1 MEKLLSYVSKINNH
15 LLECSSIDDAL
26 NFCIRDIGLEHDL
39 DRCYILKNINN
50 SNLVGFDYAYACAY
64 EWCNN
69 GIEPYISHF
78 GACRSLNTI
87 FSALDSFLSR
97 EKSRFGTG
105 KDIDNKLLKKV
116 LEVRDVKSFFFV
128 PIFSDNVFWGWLG
141 LEDCKNERIWSE
153 KEIYV
158 IQTITKSLGLRVSQT
173 ATISKLERTIE
184 KFNYFMSSSN
194 QAMWEFDIE
203 TGKTNFSL
211 NWFGILG
218 YTSEEIKENPDFWR
232 TIFSAKDWEA
242 ILDEFTAFVAGR
254 IDRFEGNIKIIHK
267 DGHSIPAKYS
277 GLLKYN
283 SYGIPKKVI
292 GTYMDISE
300 LVEKEKQLVLSE
312 AKFRFIAENTTD
324 LICQYSKD
332 GSLVYLSSLA
342 QEIIGYN
349 PEELIGKCPWDFI
362 HKRDLNSIKQ
372 YHQSLVSTHQSETIT
387 FRFQKKDGNYVWL
400 EASTKVMLDSEKN
413 IVGFQTSSR
422 DITKRIKADKEMK
435 AAFLKERKFN
445 ELKSRFVSIASHQFR
460 TPLTV
465 IYSNAELLE
474 LKTDHSEKKLS
485 DDCKIIVSRIKNEV
499 ERMTELMNNILVF
512 GKQEAKKIEKVIQP
526 IDFNEFIQTLTKT
539 YFNDDN
545 GTEIKVIKNGVK
557 RTFFTD
563 ESLIVHILTNVI
575 SNAFKYSAGRPDP
588 ELIINYLDHN
598 IEIQVVDYGL
608 GIPKKDLPNLFTSFF
623 RASNTNS
630 IIGSGLG
637 LVIVKQFTEFLNGT
651 VELKTKEN
659 FGTTVKLTFPYE
671 QN

>member
-1 MEKLLSYVSKINNH
+1 MEKLLSYVFKLNNH

-26 NFCIRDIGLEHDL
+26 NFCITDIGLEHEL
-39 DRCYILKNINN
+39 DRCYILKNIHNNN
-50 SNLVGFDYAYACAY
+50 SLGFAYSY
-64 EWCNN
+64 EWCTNDVK
-69 GIEPYISHF
+69 PYINHF
-78 GACRSLNTI
+78 ESFRTLNAV
-87 FSALDSFLSR
+87 FSALDNILPKER
-97 EKSRFGTG
+97 ARFGTG

-116 LEVRDVKSFFFV
+116 LQSREVKSFFFV
-128 PIFSDNVFWGWLG
+128 PIFSDNFLWGWLV
-141 LEDCKNERIWSE
+141 LEDCKNERIWSDR
-153 KEIYV
+153 EIYLM
-158 IQTITKSLGLRVSQT
+158 QTIVKSFGLRISQT
-173 ATISKLERTIE
+173 VAISKVERTIE

-194 QAMWEFDIE
+194 QAMWEFDID

-211 NWFGILG
+211 NWYGILG
-218 YTSEEIKENPDFWR
+218 YTNEEIKEIPDFWR
-232 TIFSAKDWEA
+232 IIFSVEDWRL
-242 ILDEFTAFVAGR
+242 ILDEFKAFVEGR
-254 IDRFEGNIKIIHK
+254 VDRFEGNIKIIHK

-277 GLLKYN
+277 GLLKFN
-283 SYGIPKKVI
+283 RYGIPKKVI

-300 LVEKEKQLVLSE
+300 LVEKEKQLVISE

-324 LICQYSKD
+324 LICQYSKE
-332 GSLVYLSSLA
+332 GNIVYVSSLSHD
-342 QEIIGYN
+342 ILGYN

-362 HKRDLNSIKQ
+362 HKRDLNSIKK
-372 YHQSLVSTHQSETIT
+372 YFQSLVNTYQSETIT
-387 FRFQKKDGNYVWL
+387 FRFRKKNGTYIWL
-400 EASTKVMLDSEKN
+400 EASTKVMLDVEKK

-435 AAFLKERKFN
+435 VAFLKERKFN

-539 YFNDDN
+539 YFNDSN
-545 GTEIKVIKNGVK
+545 GGEIKVIKKGAK
-557 RTFFTD
+557 RTFYTD

-575 SNAFKYSAGRPDP
+575 SNALKYSAGRPAP
-588 ELIINYLDHN
+588 ELIISYLDDN
-598 IEIQVVDYGL
+598 IEIQVVDYGV
-608 GIPKKDLPNLFTSFF
+608 GIPKKDIPNLFTSFF
-623 RASNTNS
+623 RASNTSS

-659 FGTTVKLTFPYE
+659 FGTTVKLKFPYE